1 MPDLRHSLPLVLAAL
16 LITTPAAAAPGWQ
29 LEDGSRIAFTA
40 FQQGSPVEG
49 AFQSFTAEIDFDP
62 KDLGHSKV
70 DVQIDA
76 ASITTGH
83 KDRDL
88 TLRSAA
94 FFDVQ
99 RWPTA
104 RFTSSH
110 LIHQSGDSYEAD
122 GELTIRDTTKPVV
135 LPFELTIR
143 ADPAAAG
150 RLLATAEG
158 ELTISRLDYGVGQG
172 DWASTKTVG
181 EKVVIR
187 IEIRATRPG

>member
-1 MPDLRHSLPLVLAAL
+1 MPALRPSLPLALAAL
-16 LITTPAAAAPGWQ
+16 LVAAPAAGAPSWQ
-29 LEDGSRIAFTA
+29 LEDGSRITFTA

-49 AFQSFTAEIDFDP
+49 AFERFTAAIVFDP
-62 KDLGHSKV
+62 DDLAHSRV
-70 DVQIDA
+70 DVQIDT

-99 RWPTA
+99 RWPSA

-110 LIHQSGDSYEAD
+110 LVHKSGDSYEAD
-122 GELTIRDTTKPVV
+122 GQLTIRDTTKDVV
-135 LPFELTIR
+135 LPFELTIG

-150 RLLATAEG
+150 GRLATAAG
-158 ELTISRLDYGVGQG
+158 ELRISRLDYGVGQG
-172 DWASTKTVG
+172 EWASTKTVG
-181 EKVVIR
+181 EEVVIR